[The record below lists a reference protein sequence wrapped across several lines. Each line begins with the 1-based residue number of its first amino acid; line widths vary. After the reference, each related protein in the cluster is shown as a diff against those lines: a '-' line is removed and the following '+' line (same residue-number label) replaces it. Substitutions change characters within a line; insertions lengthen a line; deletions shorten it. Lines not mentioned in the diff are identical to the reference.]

1 MVIAAGGSEWSERA
15 LYMAQCFFS
24 RQFYFSFSLLSVT
37 IVDNFSQQYWAVT
50 SLRENLVE
58 NCVENRHAL

>member
-1 MVIAAGGSEWSERA
+1 MVIAAGGSEWSEGA
-15 LYMAQCFFS
+15 LYGAVLFS